1 MMKRFLLPL
10 LLLPCLL
17 ALAACGGDDPDPAPP
32 VPPVT
37 QPVSRTVLVYMV
49 ADNTLGDA
57 ALDVADIKE
66 MTTAI
71 GNGALNGG
79 RLLIYWN
86 CVQTEGGIPPRI
98 FEATAEGIIELMR
111 YPDDTSV
118 YSVDP
123 ERVTQ
128 VMTDVKTLAPADD
141 YGLIFWSHANGWL
154 GAPATGDPS
163 KYRAFGDDRGYHIT
177 LPSLARALQG
187 ERFSFIYFDC
197 CLMGNVET
205 IYELRHLTPVIAAAP
220 TELGVEGMPYDLT
233 LGYFFLPEPDVTGA
247 ARTTYEHYA
256 STRSHCQLAVYST
269 AHLDRLAA
277 ESRAVVQSAA
287 DPFPA
292 DINRLQRYVKP
303 VEYNWSVDMRQYY
316 TTLLGAPASWSDA
329 LAATVVWAASTP
341 QAIGSFYIDPDLYSG
356 LGSFAPR
363 SESDLTYRG
372 YDTLQWYKDV
382 WAR

>member
-1 MMKRFLLPL
+1 MMKRYLLPL
-10 LLLPCLL
+10 ILLPCLL
-17 ALAACGGDDPDPAPP
+17 VLAACTDKKDDPNPPEPPAP
-32 VPPVT
+32 T
-37 QPVSRTVLVYMV
+37 PVSRTVLVYMV
-49 ADNTLGDA
+49 ADNSLGDSA
-57 ALDVADIKE
+57 FDVADIKE
-66 MTTAI
+66 MTKAI
-71 GNGALNGG
+71 NEGALNGG

-98 FEATAEGIIELMR
+98 FEVTGEGIIELMR

-128 VMTDVKTLAPADD
+128 VMADIKTLAPADD
-141 YGLIFWSHANGWL
+141 YGLILWSHANGWL

-177 LPSLARALQG
+177 LPSLARALEG

-205 IYELRHLTPVIAAAP
+205 IYELRHVTPVIAGAP

-233 LGYFFLPEPDVTGA
+233 LGYFFLPEPDVAGA

-256 STRSHCQLAVYST
+256 STYSSCQLAVYST
-269 AHLDRLAA
+269 AALDRLAA
-277 ESRAVVQSAA
+277 ESRAVVQNAA
-287 DPFPA
+287 DPYPSG
-292 DINRLQRYVKP
+292 INRLQRYIKP
-303 VEYNWSVDMRQYY
+303 TEYNWSVDMRQYY
-316 TTLLGAPASWSDA
+316 TELLDAPDSWREAFDA
-329 LAATVVWAASTP
+329 TIIWAGSTP
-341 QAIGSFYIDPDLYSG
+341 QAIGSFYVDAEHYSG
-356 LGSFAPR
+356 LGSYAPH
-363 SESDLTYRG
+363 SESDLSYRG